1 MLDFCDMLWYDTERY
16 HKEEVGMTDV
26 KELGAFVAKVRK
38 EQGITQLQL
47 SQAASVGR
55 RFVVELERGKES
67 IHVGKLFKVLDV
79 LGIGF
84 ELIAP
89 EGV

>member
-1 MLDFCDMLWYDTERY
+1 MQASF
-16 HKEEVGMTDV
+16 
-26 KELGAFVAKVRK
+26 ELFLRILLTPVAP
-38 EQGITQLQL
+38 GITQLQL

-67 IHVGKLFKVLDV
+67 IHVGKLFKVLEV
-79 LGIGF
+79 LGIDF

-89 EGV
+89 G

>member
-1 MLDFCDMLWYDTERY
+1 
-16 HKEEVGMTDV
+16 MTDV

-55 RFVVELERGKES
+55 RFVVELESGKET
-67 IHVGKLFKVLDV
+67 IHAGKLLKVLETLGVDV
-79 LGIGF
+79 TLT
-84 ELIAP
+84 AP
-89 EGV
+89 EGA